1 METEYIHLEY
11 SKPNWYTHASRTA
24 KHEPKYLLNKTDR
37 KPNEFWESEK
47 SDRDL
52 WNENMALLKGKRGKR
67 PLFKN
72 CQWCGV
78 MLLHENNTMDDVWKV
93 AKWIE
98 DNLGYTCTALAIH
111 RDEGHVDKKTGQVV
125 YNLHAHLHF
134 FSMKN
139 GVQMARE
146 VKPSQFSELQDITA
160 EVLGMKRGQKGSKSH
175 HFKHQD
181 YRVVAKERE
190 LQQEQ
195 VDDLKKQYNDLY
207 QNYLYYKK
215 NYAKYLNQ
223 FATVNN
229 QLKQANATIATLNA
243 EKAEYE
249 TQLKDLQILKNKRE
263 YLRKGGLNYRRAK
276 KQLKAQIS
284 ALNLKIEGLNKSV
297 ATLTADK
304 ADLSSKLENAKGQI
318 LSDQQKADL
327 ITNAIGDLIAKKAIY
342 TKQDYDSKE
351 VTKTVK
357 QELTADEIE
366 NLDRVKELKDK
377 LENATAQIPTDKD
390 KQDLIDNAI
399 KAKIEQG
406 DLFTKEQYDN
416 KPLTQ
421 EQIKDYVEKNRQAMR
436 QAGIYTADD
445 YKKLGELKKNLIE
458 KLRLAKKEG
467 FQFTE
472 QEVVDSVTD
481 LMTALENSKKQAQ
494 NDLTKAISA
503 YTTFKPKGDTAYQT
517 IKDLSEQINARI
529 EKVEK
534 ERFNEGV
541 KADREY
547 LNKHLNENPQLLQVF
562 NNLLEEKQAL
572 ENATPTP
579 VEVEVI
585 KEVPRE
591 LNAEEIEQLPRVQ
604 NLLKEIADY
613 KSQIDDYKSQS
624 KEPKPTQSVQ
634 VETPKP
640 QEPQVEIEPYVPDTY
655 ESYICPTMPEE
666 NNQSRYTLDDLL
678 EDKPNLYNRI
688 IEKVCVNCDLNSYD
702 DNVFN
707 DISNKMDDLRVLDLN
722 KIPNL
727 DINDDFAICN
737 EISKIIIEKNS
748 DLKTQK
754 IQILSKKGRSR

>member
-1 METEYIHLEY
+1 MRTKQYYLKFQTILRALLFVASSKQKGEDMDTEYIHLEY
-11 SKPNWYTHASRTA
+11 SKQNWENHMFRTS
-24 KHEPKYLLNKTDR
+24 KREPKYLLNKIDR
-37 KPNEFWESEK
+37 KQNEIWRSEK

-52 WNENMALLKGKRGKR
+52 WNDNMKLLKGKRGKR
-67 PLFKN
+67 PIFNN
-72 CQWCGV
+72 CQWCTV
-78 MLLHENNTMDDVWKV
+78 MLLKEEHTMDDVRKV

-98 DNLGYTCTALAIH
+98 DHFGYTCTALAIH
-111 RDEGHVDKKTGQVV
+111 RDEGHNKNTGETI
-125 YNLHAHLHF
+125 YNYHAHLHF

-139 GVQMARE
+139 GKQMARE
-146 VKPSQFSELQDITA
+146 VTPSQCSQLQDITA
-160 EVLGMKRGQKGSKSH
+160 EILGQKRGQRGSKAH

-190 LQQEQ
+190 LQQELLDETHNNLVEVADRAGQ
-195 VDDLKKQYNDLY
+195 VLY
-207 QNYLYYKK
+207 QRD
-215 NYAKYLNQ
+215 
-223 FATVNN
+223 
-229 QLKQANATIATLNA
+229 KQIEDLVK
-243 EKAEYE
+243 EKQNLQN
-249 TQLKDLQILKNKRE
+249 QLKDLQILKNKRE
-263 YLRKGGLNYRRAK
+263 YLRKGGLNYRRQK
-276 KQLKAQIS
+276 KALKAQIS

-304 ADLSSKLENAKGQI
+304 ADLQSQLNTLQNQEPKTE
-318 LSDQQKADL
+318 
-327 ITNAIGDLIAKKAIY
+327 T
-342 TKQDYDSKE
+342 
-351 VTKTVK
+351 VTKLRDYSEQEK
-357 QELTADEIE
+357 QE
-366 NLDRVKELKDK
+366 
-377 LENATAQIPTDKD
+377 
-390 KQDLIDNAI
+390 LIDNAI

-406 DLFTKEQYDN
+406 DLFTKKQYDN

-421 EQIKDYVEKNRQAMR
+421 KMIKDYIEDNRLAMR
-436 QAGIYTADD
+436 QQGIYTADD
-445 YKKLGELKKNLIE
+445 YKKLGELKKNLID
-458 KLRLAKKEG
+458 KLRLAKREG

-472 QEVVDSVTD
+472 QEVVDSVTE

-494 NDLTKAISA
+494 DNLNKAISA
-503 YTTFKPKGDTAYQT
+503 YTSFEPKGETAWQT
-517 IKDLSEQINARI
+517 IKDLSEQYKAHI

-534 ERFNEGV
+534 EQFNEGV

-604 NLLKEIADY
+604 NLLKEIDDY

-624 KEPKPTQSVQ
+624 KEPKPTQFVQ

>member
-37 KPNEFWESEK
+37 LQNEFWESEK

-52 WNENMALLKGKRGKR
+52 WNDNMKLLKGKRGKR

-72 CQWCGV
+72 CQWCAV
-78 MLLHENNTMDDVWKV
+78 MLLKEEHTMDDVRKV

-98 DNLGYTCTALAIH
+98 TNFGYTCTALAIH
-111 RDEGHVDKKTGQVV
+111 RDEGHIDKKTGQVV

-160 EVLGMKRGQKGSKSH
+160 EVLGQKRGQKGSKAH

-190 LQQEQ
+190 LQQELLDETHNNLVEVADRAGQ
-195 VDDLKKQYNDLY
+195 VLY
-207 QNYLYYKK
+207 QRD
-215 NYAKYLNQ
+215 
-223 FATVNN
+223 
-229 QLKQANATIATLNA
+229 KQIEDLVK
-243 EKAEYE
+243 EKQNLQN
-249 TQLKDLQILKNKRE
+249 QLKDLQILKNKRE

-284 ALNLKIEGLNKSV
+284 ALDLKIEGLNTTI
-297 ATLTADK
+297 ATLTNDK
-304 ADLSSKLENAKGQI
+304 ADLQSQLNTLQNQEPKTE
-318 LSDQQKADL
+318 
-327 ITNAIGDLIAKKAIY
+327 T
-342 TKQDYDSKE
+342 
-351 VTKTVK
+351 VTKLRDYSEQEK
-357 QELTADEIE
+357 QE
-366 NLDRVKELKDK
+366 
-377 LENATAQIPTDKD
+377 
-390 KQDLIDNAI
+390 LIDNAI
-399 KAKIEQG
+399 ATKIQNGE
-406 DLFTKEQYDN
+406 LFTKKQYNSKTVTQAQIKTICEQYRKQMISEGWHN
-416 KPLTQ
+416 K
-421 EQIKDYVEKNRQAMR
+421 
-436 QAGIYTADD
+436 DD
-445 YKKLGELKKNLIE
+445 YDKLSELKGNLID
-458 KLRLAKKEG
+458 KLKLAKKQG

-494 NDLTKAISA
+494 DNLNKAISA
-503 YTTFKPKGDTAYQT
+503 YTSFEPKGETAWQT
-517 IKDLSEQINARI
+517 IKDLSEQYKAHI

-534 ERFNEGV
+534 EQFNEGV

-547 LNKHLNENPQLLQVF
+547 LNKHLNENPQLLHAYD
-562 NNLLEEKQAL
+562 LLNQKYQAL

-604 NLLKEIADY
+604 NLLKEIDDY

-624 KEPKPTQSVQ
+624 KE
-634 VETPKP
+634 PKP

>member
-1 METEYIHLEY
+1 MDTEYIHLEY
-11 SKPNWYTHASRTA
+11 SKQNWENHMFRTS
-24 KHEPKYLLNKTDR
+24 KREPKYLLNKLDR
-37 KPNEFWESEK
+37 KQNEIWRSEK

-52 WNENMALLKGKRGKR
+52 WNDNMKLLKGKRGKR
-67 PLFKN
+67 PIFNN
-72 CQWCGV
+72 CQWCTV
-78 MLLHENNTMDDVWKV
+78 MLLKEEHTMDDVRKV

-98 DNLGYTCTALAIH
+98 DHFGYTCTALAIH
-111 RDEGHVDKKTGQVV
+111 RDEGHNKNTGETI
-125 YNLHAHLHF
+125 YNYHAHLHF

-139 GVQMARE
+139 GKQMARE
-146 VKPSQFSELQDITA
+146 VTPSQCSQLQDITA
-160 EVLGMKRGQKGSKSH
+160 EILGQKRGQRGSKSH

-318 LSDQQKADL
+318 LSDQQKTDL

-472 QEVVDSVTD
+472 KEVVDSVTE

-534 ERFNEGV
+534 DQFNEGV
-541 KADREY
+541 RADREY
-547 LNKHLNENPQLLQVF
+547 LNKHLMENPQLLQVF

-579 VEVEVI
+579 IEIE

-604 NLLKEIADY
+604 NLLKEIDDY

-624 KEPKPTQSVQ
+624 KEPKP
-634 VETPKP
+634 
-640 QEPQVEIEPYVPDTY
+640 QEPQVEIEPYVPDTNY
-655 ESYICPTMPEE
+655 DEDFINSSMPEPK
-666 NNQSRYTLDDLL
+666 YPL
-678 EDKPNLYNRI
+678 EIVLERNEKMFNRI
-688 IEKVCVNCDLNSYD
+688 VESVCSKCGLNSNKDEDFEKVAQKLDNLRDFDLNE
-702 DNVFN
+702 
-707 DISNKMDDLRVLDLN
+707 
-722 KIPNL
+722 IPNL
-727 DINDDFAICN
+727 DFFDDFEVKN
-737 EISKIIIEKNS
+737 EIAKKIIAENS
-748 DLKTQK
+748 DLQPQK
-754 IQILSKKGRSR
+754 VQILSKKGRSR

>member
-37 KPNEFWESEK
+37 LQNEFWESEK

-52 WNENMALLKGKRGKR
+52 WNDNMKLLKGKRGKR

-78 MLLHENNTMDDVWKV
+78 MLLKEEHTLDDVRKV

-98 DNLGYTCTALAIH
+98 TNFGYTCTALAIH
-111 RDEGHVDKKTGQVV
+111 RDEGHIDKKTGQVV

-160 EVLGMKRGQKGSKSH
+160 EVLGQKRGQRGSKSH

-190 LQQEQ
+190 LQQELLDETHNNLVEVADRAGQ
-195 VDDLKKQYNDLY
+195 VLY
-207 QNYLYYKK
+207 QRD
-215 NYAKYLNQ
+215 
-223 FATVNN
+223 
-229 QLKQANATIATLNA
+229 KQIEDLVK
-243 EKAEYE
+243 EKQNLQN
-249 TQLKDLQILKNKRE
+249 QLKDLQILKNKRD
-263 YLRKGGLNYRRAK
+263 YLRKGGLNYRRQK
-276 KQLKAQIS
+276 KALKAQIS

-304 ADLSSKLENAKGQI
+304 ADLQSQLNTLQNQEPKTE
-318 LSDQQKADL
+318 
-327 ITNAIGDLIAKKAIY
+327 T
-342 TKQDYDSKE
+342 
-351 VTKTVK
+351 VTKLRDYSEQEK
-357 QELTADEIE
+357 QE
-366 NLDRVKELKDK
+366 
-377 LENATAQIPTDKD
+377 
-390 KQDLIDNAI
+390 LIDNAI
-399 KAKIEQG
+399 ATKIQNGE
-406 DLFTKEQYDN
+406 LFTKKQYNSKTVTQAQIKTICEQYRKQMISEGWHN
-416 KPLTQ
+416 K
-421 EQIKDYVEKNRQAMR
+421 
-436 QAGIYTADD
+436 DD
-445 YKKLGELKKNLIE
+445 YDKLSELKGNLID
-458 KLRLAKKEG
+458 KLKLAKKQG

-494 NDLTKAISA
+494 DNLNKAISA
-503 YTTFKPKGDTAYQT
+503 YTSFEPKGETAWQT
-517 IKDLSEQINARI
+517 IKDLSEQYKAHI

-534 ERFNEGV
+534 DQFNEGV

-579 VEVEVI
+579 IEIE

-640 QEPQVEIEPYVPDTY
+640 QEPQVEIEPYVPDTNY
-655 ESYICPTMPEE
+655 DEDFINSSMPEPK
-666 NNQSRYTLDDLL
+666 YPL
-678 EDKPNLYNRI
+678 EIVLERNEKMFNRI
-688 IEKVCVNCDLNSYD
+688 VESVCSKCGLNSNKDEDFEKVAQKLDNLRDFDLNE
-702 DNVFN
+702 
-707 DISNKMDDLRVLDLN
+707 
-722 KIPNL
+722 IPNL
-727 DINDDFAICN
+727 DFFDDFEVKN
-737 EISKIIIEKNS
+737 EIAKKIIAENS
-748 DLKTQK
+748 DLQPQK
-754 IQILSKKGRSR
+754 VQILSKKGRSR

>member
-1 METEYIHLEY
+1 MDTEYIHLEY
-11 SKPNWYTHASRTA
+11 SKQNWENHMFRTS
-24 KHEPKYLLNKTDR
+24 KREPKYLLNKLDR
-37 KPNEFWESEK
+37 KQNEIWRSEK

-52 WNENMALLKGKRGKR
+52 WNDNMKLLKGKRGKR
-67 PLFKN
+67 PIFNN
-72 CQWCGV
+72 CQWCTV
-78 MLLHENNTMDDVWKV
+78 MLLKEEHTMDDVRKV

-98 DNLGYTCTALAIH
+98 DHFGYTCTALAIH
-111 RDEGHVDKKTGQVV
+111 RDEGHNKKTGETI
-125 YNLHAHLHF
+125 YNYHAHLHF

-139 GVQMARE
+139 GKQMARE
-146 VKPSQFSELQDITA
+146 VTPSQCSQLQDITA
-160 EVLGMKRGQKGSKSH
+160 EILGQKRGQRGSKAH

-190 LQQEQ
+190 LQQELLDETHNNLVEVADRAGQ
-195 VDDLKKQYNDLY
+195 VLY
-207 QNYLYYKK
+207 QRD
-215 NYAKYLNQ
+215 
-223 FATVNN
+223 
-229 QLKQANATIATLNA
+229 KQIEDLVK
-243 EKAEYE
+243 EKQNLQK
-249 TQLKDLQILKNKRE
+249 QLKDLQILKNKRD
-263 YLRKGGLNYRRAK
+263 YLRKGGLNYRRQK
-276 KQLKAQIS
+276 KALKAQIS

-304 ADLSSKLENAKGQI
+304 ADLQSQLNTLQNQEPKTE
-318 LSDQQKADL
+318 
-327 ITNAIGDLIAKKAIY
+327 T
-342 TKQDYDSKE
+342 
-351 VTKTVK
+351 VTKLRDYSEQEK
-357 QELTADEIE
+357 QE
-366 NLDRVKELKDK
+366 
-377 LENATAQIPTDKD
+377 
-390 KQDLIDNAI
+390 LIDNAI
-399 KAKIEQG
+399 ATKIQNGE
-406 DLFTKEQYDN
+406 LFTKKQYNSKTVTQAQIKTICEQYRKQMISEGWHN
-416 KPLTQ
+416 K
-421 EQIKDYVEKNRQAMR
+421 
-436 QAGIYTADD
+436 DD
-445 YKKLGELKKNLIE
+445 YDKLSELKGNLID
-458 KLRLAKKEG
+458 KLKLAKKQG

-494 NDLTKAISA
+494 DNLNKAISA
-503 YTTFKPKGDTAYQT
+503 YTSFEPKGETAWQT
-517 IKDLSEQINARI
+517 IKDLSEQYKAHI

-534 ERFNEGV
+534 DQFNEGV

-585 KEVPRE
+585 KEVPRD

-604 NLLKEIADY
+604 ELLKKIDDY
-613 KSQIDDYKSQS
+613 KSQIDDFKSQS
-624 KEPKPTQSVQ
+624 QQVEPTQSVQ
-634 VETPKP
+634 VEQPKP
-640 QEPQVEIEPYVPDTY
+640 QEPQVEFESEPYVPDTY

>member
-160 EVLGMKRGQKGSKSH
+160 EVLGQKRGQKGSKAH

-190 LQQEQ
+190 LQQELLDETHNNLVEVADRAGQ
-195 VDDLKKQYNDLY
+195 VLY
-207 QNYLYYKK
+207 QRD
-215 NYAKYLNQ
+215 
-223 FATVNN
+223 
-229 QLKQANATIATLNA
+229 KQIEDLVK
-243 EKAEYE
+243 EKQNLQN
-249 TQLKDLQILKNKRE
+249 QLKDLQILKNKRD
-263 YLRKGGLNYRRAK
+263 YLRKGGLNYRRQK
-276 KQLKAQIS
+276 KALKAQIS

-304 ADLSSKLENAKGQI
+304 ADLQSQLNTLQNQEPKTE
-318 LSDQQKADL
+318 
-327 ITNAIGDLIAKKAIY
+327 T
-342 TKQDYDSKE
+342 
-351 VTKTVK
+351 VTKLRDYSE
-357 QELTADEIE
+357 QE
-366 NLDRVKELKDK
+366 
-377 LENATAQIPTDKD
+377 
-390 KQDLIDNAI
+390 KQDLINTAI
-399 KAKIEQG
+399 KSKIENG
-406 DLFTKEQYDN
+406 ELYTSDDYNN

-421 EQIKDYVEKNRQAMR
+421 KMIKDYIEKNRQAMR
-436 QAGIYTADD
+436 QQGIYTADD
-445 YKKLGELKKNLIE
+445 YKQLGELKKNLIE

-472 QEVVDSVTD
+472 QEVIDSVTD

-534 ERFNEGV
+534 EQFNEGV

-585 KEVPRE
+585 KEVPRD
-591 LNAEEIEQLPRVQ
+591 LNSEEIEQLPRVQ
-604 NLLKEIADY
+604 ELLKKIDDY
-613 KSQIDDYKSQS
+613 KSQIDDFKSQS
-624 KEPKPTQSVQ
+624 QQVEPTQSVQ
-634 VETPKP
+634 VEQPKP
-640 QEPQVEIEPYVPDTY
+640 QEPQVEFESEPYVPDDY
-655 ESYICPTMPEE
+655 DEDFINSSMPTPKYPLDNLFDE
-666 NNQSRYTLDDLL
+666 NEKLFSR
-678 EDKPNLYNRI
+678 I
-688 IEKVCVNCDLNSYD
+688 VEKVCSECGLNSNKDEDFEKVAQKLDNLRDFDLNE
-702 DNVFN
+702 
-707 DISNKMDDLRVLDLN
+707 
-722 KIPNL
+722 IPNL
-727 DINDDFAICN
+727 DFFDDFEVKN
-737 EISKIIIEKNS
+737 EIAKKIIAENS
-748 DLKTQK
+748 DLQPQK
-754 IQILSKKGRSR
+754 VQILSKKGRSR

>member
-1 METEYIHLEY
+1 MIFKLRRTTIFVEYCLVRTKQYYLKFQTILRALLFVASSKQKGEDMDTEYIHLEY
-11 SKPNWYTHASRTA
+11 SKQNWENHMFRTS
-24 KHEPKYLLNKTDR
+24 KREPKYLLNKLDR
-37 KPNEFWESEK
+37 KQNEIWRSEK

-52 WNENMALLKGKRGKR
+52 WNDNMKLLKGKRGKR
-67 PLFKN
+67 PIFKN
-72 CQWCGV
+72 CQWCAV
-78 MLLHENNTMDDVWKV
+78 MLLKEEHTLDDVRKV

-98 DNLGYTCTALAIH
+98 DHFGYTCTALAIH
-111 RDEGHVDKKTGQVV
+111 RDEGHNKKTGETI
-125 YNLHAHLHF
+125 YNYHAHLHF

-139 GVQMARE
+139 GKQMARE
-146 VKPSQFSELQDITA
+146 VTPSQCSQLQDITA
-160 EVLGMKRGQKGSKSH
+160 EILGQKRGQRGSKAH

-190 LQQEQ
+190 LQQELLDETHNNLVEVADRAGQ
-195 VDDLKKQYNDLY
+195 VLY
-207 QNYLYYKK
+207 QRD
-215 NYAKYLNQ
+215 
-223 FATVNN
+223 
-229 QLKQANATIATLNA
+229 KQIEDLVK
-243 EKAEYE
+243 EKQNLQN
-249 TQLKDLQILKNKRE
+249 QLKDLQILKNKRA
-263 YLRKGGLNYRRAK
+263 RAVDRHVNYRRQK
-276 KQLKAQIS
+276 KALKAQIS
-284 ALNLKIEGLNKSV
+284 ALDLKIEGLNTTI
-297 ATLTADK
+297 ATLTNDK
-304 ADLSSKLENAKGQI
+304 ADLQSQLNTLQNQEPKTE
-318 LSDQQKADL
+318 
-327 ITNAIGDLIAKKAIY
+327 T
-342 TKQDYDSKE
+342 
-351 VTKTVK
+351 VTKLRDYSEQEK
-357 QELTADEIE
+357 QE
-366 NLDRVKELKDK
+366 
-377 LENATAQIPTDKD
+377 
-390 KQDLIDNAI
+390 LIDNAI
-399 KAKIEQG
+399 ATKIQNGE
-406 DLFTKEQYDN
+406 LFTKKQYNSKTVTQAQIKTICEQYRKQMISEGWHN
-416 KPLTQ
+416 K
-421 EQIKDYVEKNRQAMR
+421 
-436 QAGIYTADD
+436 DD
-445 YKKLGELKKNLIE
+445 YDKLSELKGNLID
-458 KLRLAKKEG
+458 KLKLAKKQG

-494 NDLTKAISA
+494 DNLNKAISA
-503 YTTFKPKGDTAYQT
+503 YTSFEPKGETAWQT
-517 IKDLSEQINARI
+517 IKDLSEQYKAHI

-534 ERFNEGV
+534 EQFNEGV

-547 LNKHLNENPQLLQVF
+547 LNKHLNENPQLLHAYD
-562 NNLLEEKQAL
+562 LLNQKYQAL

-604 NLLKEIADY
+604 NLLKEIDDY

-624 KEPKPTQSVQ
+624 KE
-634 VETPKP
+634 PKP

>member
-1 METEYIHLEY
+1 MDTEYIHLEY
-11 SKPNWYTHASRTA
+11 SKQNWENHMFRTS
-24 KHEPKYLLNKTDR
+24 KREPKYLLNKLDR
-37 KPNEFWESEK
+37 KQNEIWRSEK

-52 WNENMALLKGKRGKR
+52 WNDNMKLLKGKRGKR
-67 PLFKN
+67 PIFNN
-72 CQWCGV
+72 CQWCTV
-78 MLLHENNTMDDVWKV
+78 MLLKEEHTMDDVRKV

-98 DNLGYTCTALAIH
+98 DHFGYTCTALAIH
-111 RDEGHVDKKTGQVV
+111 RDEGHNKKTGETI
-125 YNLHAHLHF
+125 YNYHAHLHF

-139 GVQMARE
+139 GKQMARE
-146 VKPSQFSELQDITA
+146 VTPSQCSQLQDITA
-160 EVLGMKRGQKGSKSH
+160 EILGQKRGQRGSKAH

-190 LQQEQ
+190 LQQELLDETHNNLVEVADRAGQ
-195 VDDLKKQYNDLY
+195 VLY
-207 QNYLYYKK
+207 QRD
-215 NYAKYLNQ
+215 
-223 FATVNN
+223 
-229 QLKQANATIATLNA
+229 KQIEDLVK
-243 EKAEYE
+243 EKQNLQN
-249 TQLKDLQILKNKRE
+249 QLKDLQILKNKRE

-284 ALNLKIEGLNKSV
+284 ALDLKIEGLNTTI
-297 ATLTADK
+297 ATLTNDK
-304 ADLSSKLENAKGQI
+304 ADLQSQLNTLQNQEPKTE
-318 LSDQQKADL
+318 
-327 ITNAIGDLIAKKAIY
+327 T
-342 TKQDYDSKE
+342 
-351 VTKTVK
+351 VTKLRDYSEQEK
-357 QELTADEIE
+357 QE
-366 NLDRVKELKDK
+366 
-377 LENATAQIPTDKD
+377 
-390 KQDLIDNAI
+390 LIDNAI
-399 KAKIEQG
+399 ATKIQNGE
-406 DLFTKEQYDN
+406 LFTKKQYNSKPVTQAQIKTICEQYRKQMISEGWHN
-416 KPLTQ
+416 K
-421 EQIKDYVEKNRQAMR
+421 
-436 QAGIYTADD
+436 DD
-445 YKKLGELKKNLIE
+445 YDKLSELKGNLID
-458 KLRLAKKEG
+458 KLKLAKKQG

-494 NDLTKAISA
+494 DNLNKAISA
-503 YTTFKPKGDTAYQT
+503 YTSFEPKGETAWQT
-517 IKDLSEQINARI
+517 IKDLSEQYKAHI

-534 ERFNEGV
+534 EQFNEGV

-547 LNKHLNENPQLLQVF
+547 LNKHLNENPQLLHAYD
-562 NNLLEEKQAL
+562 LLNQKYQAL

-604 NLLKEIADY
+604 NLLKEIDDY

-624 KEPKPTQSVQ
+624 KE
-634 VETPKP
+634 PKP

>member
-1 METEYIHLEY
+1 MLQEIGNKATEL
-11 SKPNWYTHASRTA
+11 
-24 KHEPKYLLNKTDR
+24 
-37 KPNEFWESEK
+37 
-47 SDRDL
+47 
-52 WNENMALLKGKRGKR
+52 
-67 PLFKN
+67 
-72 CQWCGV
+72 
-78 MLLHENNTMDDVWKV
+78 
-93 AKWIE
+93 
-98 DNLGYTCTALAIH
+98 
-111 RDEGHVDKKTGQVV
+111 
-125 YNLHAHLHF
+125 
-134 FSMKN
+134 
-139 GVQMARE
+139 
-146 VKPSQFSELQDITA
+146 
-160 EVLGMKRGQKGSKSH
+160 
-175 HFKHQD
+175 
-181 YRVVAKERE
+181 
-190 LQQEQ
+190 
-195 VDDLKKQYNDLY
+195 
-207 QNYLYYKK
+207 
-215 NYAKYLNQ
+215 
-223 FATVNN
+223 
-229 QLKQANATIATLNA
+229 
-243 EKAEYE
+243 
-249 TQLKDLQILKNKRE
+249 
-263 YLRKGGLNYRRAK
+263 
-276 KQLKAQIS
+276 KQLKADKEQQLKQIEV
-284 ALNLKIEGLNKSV
+284 LKKRRGVILKRGTEKYRAQKKKLKNEITELNKTIQS
-297 ATLTADK
+297 LTADK
-304 ADLSSKLENAKGQI
+304 ADLSSQLENAKGQI
-318 LSDQQKADL
+318 LSDQQKADFL
-327 ITNAIGDLIAKKAIY
+327 SKTINDFIEQGQLY
-342 TKQDYDSKE
+342 TKKQYDNKE
-351 VTKTVK
+351 VTKTITKTETKTV
-357 QELTADEIE
+357 T
-366 NLDRVKELKDK
+366 VTKD
-377 LENATAQIPTDKD
+377 LTDKD

-534 ERFNEGV
+534 EQFNEGV

-604 NLLKEIADY
+604 NLLKEIDDY

-624 KEPKPTQSVQ
+624 KE
-634 VETPKP
+634 PKP

-748 DLKTQK
+748 DLKTPK

>member
-37 KPNEFWESEK
+37 LQNEFWESEK

-52 WNENMALLKGKRGKR
+52 WNDNMKLLKGKRGKR

-78 MLLHENNTMDDVWKV
+78 MLLKEEHTLDDVRKV

-98 DNLGYTCTALAIH
+98 TNFGYTCTALAIH
-111 RDEGHVDKKTGQVV
+111 RDEGHIDKKTGQVV

-160 EVLGMKRGQKGSKSH
+160 EVLGQKRGQRGSKSH

-190 LQQEQ
+190 LQQELLDETHNNLVEVADRAGQ
-195 VDDLKKQYNDLY
+195 VLY
-207 QNYLYYKK
+207 QRD
-215 NYAKYLNQ
+215 
-223 FATVNN
+223 
-229 QLKQANATIATLNA
+229 KQIEDLVK
-243 EKAEYE
+243 EKQNLQN
-249 TQLKDLQILKNKRE
+249 QLKDLKILKNKRD
-263 YLRKGGLNYRRAK
+263 YLRKGGLNYRRQK
-276 KQLKAQIS
+276 KALKAQIS

-304 ADLSSKLENAKGQI
+304 ADLQSQLNTLQNQEPKTE
-318 LSDQQKADL
+318 
-327 ITNAIGDLIAKKAIY
+327 T
-342 TKQDYDSKE
+342 
-351 VTKTVK
+351 VTKLRDYSEQEK
-357 QELTADEIE
+357 QE
-366 NLDRVKELKDK
+366 
-377 LENATAQIPTDKD
+377 
-390 KQDLIDNAI
+390 LIDNAI
-399 KAKIEQG
+399 ATKIQNGE
-406 DLFTKEQYDN
+406 LFTKKQYNSKPVTQAQIKTICEQYRKQMISEGWHN
-416 KPLTQ
+416 K
-421 EQIKDYVEKNRQAMR
+421 
-436 QAGIYTADD
+436 DD
-445 YKKLGELKKNLIE
+445 YDKLSELKGNLID
-458 KLRLAKKEG
+458 KLKLAKKQG

-494 NDLTKAISA
+494 DNLNKAISA
-503 YTTFKPKGDTAYQT
+503 YTSFEPKGETAWQT
-517 IKDLSEQINARI
+517 IKDLSEQYKAHI

-534 ERFNEGV
+534 DQFNEGV

-579 VEVEVI
+579 IEIE

-640 QEPQVEIEPYVPDTY
+640 QEPQVEIEPYVPDTNY
-655 ESYICPTMPEE
+655 DEDFINSSMPEPK
-666 NNQSRYTLDDLL
+666 YPL
-678 EDKPNLYNRI
+678 EIVLERNEKMFNRI
-688 IEKVCVNCDLNSYD
+688 VESVCSKCGLNSNKDEDFEKVAQKLDNLRDFDLNE
-702 DNVFN
+702 
-707 DISNKMDDLRVLDLN
+707 
-722 KIPNL
+722 IPNL
-727 DINDDFAICN
+727 DFFDDFEVKN
-737 EISKIIIEKNS
+737 EIAKKIIAENS
-748 DLKTQK
+748 DLQPQK
-754 IQILSKKGRSR
+754 VQILSKKGRSR

>member
-1 METEYIHLEY
+1 MAKEFINLQY

-24 KHEPKYLLNKTDR
+24 KREPKYLLNKVDR
-37 KPNEFWESEK
+37 LQNEFWESEK

-52 WNENMALLKGKRGKR
+52 WNDNLKLLKGKRGKR

-78 MLLHENNTMDDVWKV
+78 MTLKPEHTMEDVRKV

-98 DNLGYTCTALAIH
+98 DHFGYTCTALAIH
-111 RDEGHVDKKTGQVV
+111 RDEGHKDKSGKAI

-139 GVQMARE
+139 GKQLSRE
-146 VKPSQFSELQDITA
+146 IKPSQMSELQTVTA
-160 EVLGMKRGQKGSKSH
+160 QILGMERGQKGSKKH
-175 HFKHQD
+175 RFEHQD

-207 QNYLYYKK
+207 QSYLYYKK

-276 KQLKAQIS
+276 KALKAQIS

-304 ADLSSKLENAKGQI
+304 ADLSSQLETAKGQI
-318 LSDQQKADL
+318 LSDTQKADL

-351 VTKTVK
+351 VTKTITNTETKTQTVTK
-357 QELTADEIE
+357 LRDYSEQEKA
-366 NLDRVKELKDK
+366 
-377 LENATAQIPTDKD
+377 
-390 KQDLIDNAI
+390 DLINTAI

-406 DLFTKEQYDN
+406 ELFTKDQYDN

-421 EQIKDYVEKNRQAMR
+421 AQIKKYIEENRQAMH
-436 QAGIYTADD
+436 QAGIYLADD

-472 QEVVDSVTD
+472 KEVVDSVTE
-481 LMTALENSKKQAQ
+481 LMTSLENSKKQSQ

-503 YTTFKPKGDTAYQT
+503 YTSFEPKGETAWQT
-517 IKDLSEQINARI
+517 IKDLSEQYKAHI

-534 ERFNEGV
+534 DQFNEGV
-541 KADREY
+541 RADREY
-547 LNKHLNENPQLLQVF
+547 LNKHLMENPQLLQVF

-579 VEVEVI
+579 VEIEVE
-585 KEVPRE
+585 KKVPRD
-591 LNAEEIEQLPRVQ
+591 LTDDEIEKLPRVQ

-613 KSQIDDYKSQS
+613 KSQIDDFKSQS
-624 KEPKPTQSVQ
+624 KQVEPTQSVQ
-634 VETPKP
+634 VEPTKP
-640 QEPQVEIEPYVPDTY
+640 QEPQVEIEPYVPDTTY
-655 ESYICPTMPEE
+655 DEDFINSSMPSSSYPLE
-666 NNQSRYTLDDLL
+666 NVFERNEKMFNRIVEKVCAECNLNSSKDEDFEKVAQKLDDLR
-678 EDKPNLYNRI
+678 DF
-688 IEKVCVNCDLNSYD
+688 DLNE
-702 DNVFN
+702 
-707 DISNKMDDLRVLDLN
+707 
-722 KIPNL
+722 IPNL
-727 DINDDFAICN
+727 NFFDDFEVKN
-737 EISKIIIEKNS
+737 EISKKIIAENS
-748 DLKTQK
+748 DLQPQK
-754 IQILSKKGRSR
+754 VQILAKKGRSR

>member
-1 METEYIHLEY
+1 MRTKQYYLKFQTILRALLFVASSKQKGEDMDTEYIHLEY
-11 SKPNWYTHASRTA
+11 SKQNWEDHMFRTS
-24 KHEPKYLLNKTDR
+24 KREPKYLLNKLDR
-37 KPNEFWESEK
+37 KQNEIWRSEK

-52 WNENMALLKGKRGKR
+52 WNDNMKLLKGKRGKR
-67 PLFKN
+67 PIFNN
-72 CQWCGV
+72 CQWCAV
-78 MLLHENNTMDDVWKV
+78 MLLKEEHTLDDVRKV

-98 DNLGYTCTALAIH
+98 DHFGYTCTALAIH
-111 RDEGHVDKKTGQVV
+111 RDEGHNKETGETI
-125 YNLHAHLHF
+125 YNYHAHLHF

-139 GVQMARE
+139 GKQMARE
-146 VKPSQFSELQDITA
+146 VTPSQCSQLQDITA
-160 EVLGMKRGQKGSKSH
+160 EILGQKRGQRGSKAH

-190 LQQEQ
+190 LQQELLDETHNNLVEVADRAGQ
-195 VDDLKKQYNDLY
+195 VLY
-207 QNYLYYKK
+207 QRD
-215 NYAKYLNQ
+215 
-223 FATVNN
+223 
-229 QLKQANATIATLNA
+229 KQIEDLVK
-243 EKAEYE
+243 EKQNLQN
-249 TQLKDLQILKNKRE
+249 QLKDLQILKNKRA
-263 YLRKGGLNYRRAK
+263 RAVDRHVNYRRQK
-276 KQLKAQIS
+276 KALKAQIS

-304 ADLSSKLENAKGQI
+304 ADLQSQLNTLQNQEPK
-318 LSDQQKADL
+318 
-327 ITNAIGDLIAKKAIY
+327 TV
-342 TKQDYDSKE
+342 T
-351 VTKTVK
+351 VTKD
-357 QELTADEIE
+357 L
-366 NLDRVKELKDK
+366 
-377 LENATAQIPTDKD
+377 TDKD

-458 KLRLAKKEG
+458 KLRLAKKQG

-494 NDLTKAISA
+494 DNLNKAISA
-503 YTTFKPKGDTAYQT
+503 YTSFEPKGETAWQT
-517 IKDLSEQINARI
+517 IKDLSEQYKAHI

-534 ERFNEGV
+534 DKFAEGV

-547 LNKHLNENPQLLQVF
+547 LNKHLNEEPKLLHAYDVLNQ
-562 NNLLEEKQAL
+562 KYQAL
-572 ENATPTP
+572 EQATPTP
-579 VEVEVI
+579 IEIE

-591 LNAEEIEQLPRVQ
+591 LSDDEVEQLPRVQ

-640 QEPQVEIEPYVPDTY
+640 QEPQQVESEPYVPDTNY
-655 ESYICPTMPEE
+655 DEDFINSSMPEPK
-666 NNQSRYTLDDLL
+666 YPL
-678 EDKPNLYNRI
+678 EIVLERNEKMFNRI
-688 IEKVCVNCDLNSYD
+688 VESVCSKCGLNSNKDEDFEKVAQKLDNLRDFDLNE
-702 DNVFN
+702 
-707 DISNKMDDLRVLDLN
+707 
-722 KIPNL
+722 IPNL
-727 DINDDFAICN
+727 DFFDDFEVKN
-737 EISKIIIEKNS
+737 EIAKKIIAENS
-748 DLKTQK
+748 DLQPQK
-754 IQILSKKGRSR
+754 VQILSKKGRSR

>member
-1 METEYIHLEY
+1 MRTKQYYLNFQTILRALLFVASSKQKGDDMDTEYIHLEY
-11 SKPNWYTHASRTA
+11 SKQNWENHMFRTS
-24 KHEPKYLLNKTDR
+24 KREPKYLLNKLDR
-37 KPNEFWESEK
+37 KQNEIWRSEK

-52 WNENMALLKGKRGKR
+52 WNDNMKLLKGKRGKR
-67 PLFKN
+67 PIFKN

-78 MLLHENNTMDDVWKV
+78 MLLKEEHTLDDVRKV

-98 DNLGYTCTALAIH
+98 DHFGYTCTALAIH
-111 RDEGHVDKKTGQVV
+111 RDEGHNKKTGETI
-125 YNLHAHLHF
+125 YNYHAHLHF

-139 GVQMARE
+139 GKQMARE
-146 VKPSQFSELQDITA
+146 VTPSQCSQLQDITA
-160 EVLGMKRGQKGSKSH
+160 EILGQKRGQRGSKAH

-190 LQQEQ
+190 LQQELLDETHNNLVEVADRAGQ
-195 VDDLKKQYNDLY
+195 VLY
-207 QNYLYYKK
+207 QRD
-215 NYAKYLNQ
+215 
-223 FATVNN
+223 
-229 QLKQANATIATLNA
+229 KQIEDLVK
-243 EKAEYE
+243 EKQNLQN
-249 TQLKDLQILKNKRE
+249 QLKDLQILKNKRE

-304 ADLSSKLENAKGQI
+304 ADLQSQLNTLQNQEPKTE
-318 LSDQQKADL
+318 
-327 ITNAIGDLIAKKAIY
+327 T
-342 TKQDYDSKE
+342 
-351 VTKTVK
+351 VTKLRDYSE
-357 QELTADEIE
+357 QE
-366 NLDRVKELKDK
+366 
-377 LENATAQIPTDKD
+377 
-390 KQDLIDNAI
+390 KQDLINSAI
-399 KAKIEQG
+399 KSKL
-406 DLFTKEQYDN
+406 DNKELYTSNDYDN

-421 EQIKDYVEKNRQAMR
+421 KQIKDYVEQIRQAMR

-445 YKKLGELKKNLIE
+445 YKQLSQLKADLISELK
-458 KLRLAKKEG
+458 LAKKEG

-472 QEVVDSVTD
+472 KEVVDSVTE

-534 ERFNEGV
+534 DQFNEGV
-541 KADREY
+541 RADREY
-547 LNKHLNENPQLLQVF
+547 LNKHLMENPQLLQVF

-604 NLLKEIADY
+604 NLLKEIDDY

-754 IQILSKKGRSR
+754 VQILSKKGRSR